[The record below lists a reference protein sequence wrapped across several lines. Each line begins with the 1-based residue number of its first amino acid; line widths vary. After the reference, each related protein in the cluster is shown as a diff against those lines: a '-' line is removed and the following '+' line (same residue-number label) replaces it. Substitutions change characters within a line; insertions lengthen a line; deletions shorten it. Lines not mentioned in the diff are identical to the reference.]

1 MKLKES
7 VQDVLGKEVKLD
19 NQSGTGTVPSTPE
32 GIELEL
38 TRLRFMNAEKDRRIA
53 YLLTKIDDLTGG
65 KYVHKD

>member
-7 VQDVLGKEVKLD
+7 VQDVLGREVKLD
-19 NQSGTGTVPSTPE
+19 NRSGTGTVPSTPE